1 MGDVWRRRPYV
12 STLNLVSSLIKLIR
26 HRGNEE
32 CQKQNPN
39 CQAVYGPGTLSA
51 VLGFNYFDAIAFL
64 INFNHGYPMSIPD
77 MAAAFQ
83 VNGTAGAIATYDCH
97 NGKKHQTNRG
107 QVGDDPHYCNH
118 PQFGLSRD
126 FMLPVINETAAA
138 IFERIFPAGDCKLLD
153 GASNAQTF
161 PLYQITITGLPVSIA
176 CNLTA
181 PVSNV
186 PTLSPTDFAT
196 QNKPYISP
204 ANESTNGQAGASI
217 TPPPAKPFAVAF
229 DESNTVCISGTGS
242 KFCLPNGTY
251 TQPSGQFGYSLEGAN
266 AATLPPGASLTLTHY
281 DYKPGMDPI
290 PKDTTFTTTQTSS
303 DSGFS
308 YAVSN
313 LGDDRS
319 AGGAGI
325 FSISIP
331 DAVAMPP
338 AACFYT
344 EPQYQGELW
353 CMGPGGANFSGTEVN
368 VARSVSVYGGATV
381 WIYAQAYGDPGGQK
395 LTASVPDLSTEPFGT
410 GDNFG
415 GKVVAAWIY
424 GVDPSL

>member
-12 STLNLVSSLIKLIR
+12 STLNRVSALIKLIR

-32 CQKQNPN
+32 CQNQNPN
-39 CQAVYGPGTLSA
+39 CQAVYGPGTFSA

-64 INFNHGYPMSIPD
+64 INFNNGYPMTIPD

-107 QVGDDPHYCNH
+107 QVGDDPLYCNH
-118 PQFGLSRD
+118 PKFGLSRD

-138 IFERIFPAGDCKLLD
+138 IFSRIFPAGDCKLLD
-153 GASNAQTF
+153 AASNAQTF

-176 CNLTA
+176 CNLTT
-181 PVSNV
+181 PVSDV
-186 PTLSPTDFAT
+186 PTFSATDFAI

-204 ANESTNGQAGASI
+204 ANESTNSEPGASI

-229 DESNTVCISGTGS
+229 DESNAVCISGTGA
-242 KFCLPNGTY
+242 KFGLPNGTY

-266 AATLPPGASLTLTHY
+266 AASLPPGASLTLTHY

-290 PKDTTFTTTQTSS
+290 PKDTTFTTSQTSS
-303 DSGFS
+303 DPGFS

-313 LGDDRS
+313 LGDNRS

-325 FSISIP
+325 FSITIL

-344 EPQYQGELW
+344 EPQFKGELW

-368 VARSVSVYGGATV
+368 VARSVSVCGGATV
-381 WIYAQAYGDPGGQK
+381 WDLCAGAWRPREPETDRQRPGSEYGAVRDWG
-395 LTASVPDLSTEPFGT
+395 
-410 GDNFG
+410 
-415 GKVVAAWIY
+415 
-424 GVDPSL
+424 